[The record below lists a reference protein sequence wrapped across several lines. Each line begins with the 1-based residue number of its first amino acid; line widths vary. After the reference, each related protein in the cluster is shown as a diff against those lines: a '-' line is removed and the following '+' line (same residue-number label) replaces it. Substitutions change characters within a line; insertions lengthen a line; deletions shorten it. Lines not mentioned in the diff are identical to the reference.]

1 MRQPSLDLTPLQG
14 MNGESKAARP
24 WFERQMFGS
33 KSERLSVLQNSQQ
46 LSLTEPD
53 PLQTKAGKDK
63 ARTVSAHVR
72 HVKPDLVREAESVP
86 FFDETRVPVQIIQVP
101 NPQI

>member
-1 MRQPSLDLTPLQG
+1 MRPTPSLGYNVGMPDTSKTPSPSDAE
-14 MNGESKAARP
+14 MNSLSAAQWLEVVRTQAARIESLEQRVA

-53 PLQTKAGKDK
+53 PLQSKVGTGKAHEV
-63 ARTVSAHVR
+63 AA
-72 HVKPDLVREAESVP
+72 
-86 FFDETRVPVQIIQVP
+86 
-101 NPQI
+101 